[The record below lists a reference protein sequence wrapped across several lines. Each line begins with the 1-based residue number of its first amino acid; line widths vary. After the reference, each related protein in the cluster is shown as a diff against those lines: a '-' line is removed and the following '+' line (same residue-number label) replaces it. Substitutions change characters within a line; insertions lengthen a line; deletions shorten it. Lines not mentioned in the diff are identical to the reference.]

1 MNEISQSNAPI
12 QKISGKKMPIIRQK
26 RRKNITEHDVKELAR
41 LVAECKLTE
50 TEASNLLDINER
62 VWFSWKSKEKNKLQY
77 EDILTRIR
85 AAKITNCIKSINDI
99 GDGIGM
105 KQPDWRAKQFI
116 LQITAPDR
124 FNLNKE
130 SSTGQAPTVNIQIMS
145 EALKR
150 IYSTLDN
157 SIESNSNNQIESYSP
172 SPKVNRFL
180 PVRHTTTD

>member
-1 MNEISQSNAPI
+1 MQTISKSDSQITKS
-12 QKISGKKMPIIRQK
+12 SGKIEPYQRKK

-62 VWFSWKSKEKNKLQY
+62 VWFSWKAKEKNKLQY
-77 EDILTRIR
+77 DDILTRIR
-85 AAKITNCIKSINDI
+85 AAKITNCIESINKI

-116 LQITAPDR
+116 LQITAPER
-124 FNLNKE
+124 FSLNKE
-130 SSTGQAPTVNIQIMS
+130 SSNSNAPTVNIQIMS
-145 EALKR
+145 DALKR

-157 SIESNSNNQIESYSP
+157 QISEGESSP
-172 SPKVNRFL
+172 CQKVTRFL
-180 PVRHTTTD
+180 PVRNTAAD